1 MAKMNTWI
9 GEASHFAML
18 PFDLLCDLFC
28 LVLILILFTFYYSFV
43 YIYSSNDVSLVFAI
57 GCCRWLAGWR
67 LCFYFFVVLVVYSF
81 LVIDFFPQC
90 YFTVCGLVDEF
101 LFGARSVCSR

>member
-1 MAKMNTWI
+1 MDRR
-9 GEASHFAML
+9 ASHFAML

-43 YIYSSNDVSLVFAI
+43 YTYSSNDVSLVFAI
-57 GCCRWLAGWR
+57 GCCRWLAGGYV
-67 LCFYFFVVLVVYSF
+67 LDFFLVLVVYSF